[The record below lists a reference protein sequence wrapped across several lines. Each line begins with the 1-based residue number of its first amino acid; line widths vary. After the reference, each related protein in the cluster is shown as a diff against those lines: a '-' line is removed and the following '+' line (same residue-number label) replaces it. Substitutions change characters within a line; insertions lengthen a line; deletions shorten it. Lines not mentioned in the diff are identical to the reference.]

1 MDSICV
7 STLQPIIEEPVV
19 RESSPP
25 SGFEEASPP
34 SGFEEAIE
42 MVIETLTS
50 SQTPA
55 VLLAAAASMNMMS
68 SMGPMPLTMASG
80 APPGNAQWLTHGPL
94 LLDRSVCLPLFA
106 MWPSFVYFSTVI

>member
-1 MDSICV
+1 MDSFCV

-19 RESSPP
+19 RESSP
-25 SGFEEASPP
+25 

-42 MVIETLTS
+42 MLVETLTS

-68 SMGPMPLTMASG
+68 SMGPMPMTTASG
-80 APPGNAQWLTHGPL
+80 APPGEGRKCFFYN
-94 LLDRSVCLPLFA
+94 FA
-106 MWPSFVYFSTVI
+106 